1 MYDQVTGGVIFHCE
15 RSFLTDG
22 HKSFPSGHTSL
33 KFLPLISAYLCI
45 AYTLY
50 LFLACILVIAHQ
62 FFLVL

>member
-1 MYDQVTGGVIFHCE
+1 MHDQVTCDVIFRSE
-15 RSFLTDG
+15 RSFLTSG
-22 HKSFPSGHTSL
+22 RKSFPSGHTSC